1 MGGDLCHAYSGKDKL
16 FIAVVDVLGHGE
28 EAYRSAEGLYQ
39 VLEER
44 KEDLLVVY
52 SNIER
57 AVTRARGCALFLGT
71 LTGST
76 LNYIMVGNIRGWVI
90 EDKKGLAALLGQPGV
105 VGGRRLIPVVR
116 DIKTGDSSFII
127 VCSDGIR
134 RSFVPGRDSGHLLE
148 CDGMHV
154 AVRILE
160 EYGIPEDDASV
171 LVGRRCS

>member
-16 FIAVVDVLGHGE
+16 FIALVDVLGHGE
-28 EAYRSAEGLYQ
+28 EAYRSAERLYQ

-57 AVTRARGCALFLGT
+57 AVTQARGCALFLGT
-71 LTGST
+71 LTRGT
-76 LNYIMVGNIRGWVI
+76 LSYIMVGNIRGWVI

-105 VGGRRLIPVVR
+105 VGGRRLVPVVR
-116 DIKTGDSSFII
+116 DIKTGDSFSII

-134 RSFVPGRDSGHLLE
+134 RSFVPGWDSGHLLE
-148 CDGMHV
+148 CGGMHA